1 MRGALFTSMSLLRYD
16 GFAEAPS
23 FPEVRAEILARE
35 RELAAIDANL
45 MATRRTD
52 GTILVGDSHATD
64 AALPPFLD
72 EATGETLRG
81 AMATLLGS
89 DIEVVER
96 WQGVYAKSGSVN
108 VVREDLTPTVT
119 AVVVTTGIGM
129 TISQGLAATTE
140 L

>member
-1 MRGALFTSMSLLRYD
+1 
-16 GFAEAPS
+16 
-23 FPEVRAEILARE
+23 
-35 RELAAIDANL
+35 
-45 MATRRTD
+45 
-52 GTILVGDSHATD
+52 
-64 AALPPFLD
+64 
-72 EATGETLRG
+72 
-81 AMATLLGS
+81 MATLLGS

-119 AVVVTTGIGM
+119 VVVVTTGIGM